1 MPLFVCK
8 IMETKRPTLND
19 PAEFAIIK
27 SIYFEKDLLRDQ
39 DIDQLERLERQESRS
54 RNKNKSPR

>member
-19 PAEFAIIK
+19 PEEFAIIK
-27 SIYFEKDLLRDQ
+27 SIYFEKDNFNKEDF
-39 DIDQLERLERQESRS
+39 DPIENLERQESRS
-54 RNKNKSPR
+54 RNKNKSSR